1 MSGDRTARWNF
12 FKRLFCVFFLA
23 AFCLTQ
29 SGCALLQVP
38 LALVQLPFTILQK
51 VMGIVSKLPKPPPGV
66 IPGAF

>member
-1 MSGDRTARWNF
+1 MAARLDF
-12 FKRLFCVFFLA
+12 FKRLVCVLFLA

-29 SGCALLQVP
+29 GGCALLQVP
-38 LALVQLPFTILQK
+38 LALVQVPFAILQK